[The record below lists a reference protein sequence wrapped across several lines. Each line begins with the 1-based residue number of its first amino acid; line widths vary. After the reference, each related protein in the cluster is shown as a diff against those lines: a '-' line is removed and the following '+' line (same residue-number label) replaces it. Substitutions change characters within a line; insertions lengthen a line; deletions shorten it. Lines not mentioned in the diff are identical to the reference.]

1 MLKLEGK
8 CIGTVTYPAK
18 AERPEFHQLQ
28 ILVEQQTKSGDIR
41 KDIVN
46 LTVKNPSLY
55 REGEDVSIPV
65 SAFAAGDKV
74 RFVTYDI

>member
-8 CIGTVTYPAK
+8 CIGTVSYPAK
-18 AERPEFHQLQ
+18 ENRPAFHQVQ
-28 ILVEQQTKSGDIR
+28 ILVEQQTKSGDMR

-46 LTVKNPSLY
+46 LTVKNPALY

-65 SAFAAGDKV
+65 SAFVSGDKV
-74 RFVTYDI
+74 RFFTYDA